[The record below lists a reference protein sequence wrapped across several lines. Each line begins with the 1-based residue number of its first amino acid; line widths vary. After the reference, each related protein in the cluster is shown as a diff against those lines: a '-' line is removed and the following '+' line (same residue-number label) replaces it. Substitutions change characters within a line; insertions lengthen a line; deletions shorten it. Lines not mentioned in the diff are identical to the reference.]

1 VHIRPGGGPGKYPVE
16 VAVMAGVQHHEN
28 VSVYPFSDEQIDQL
42 MTDARECVLMW
53 ATQDCW
59 PVGVYH
65 SFVWKDG
72 RIWITFAA
80 HRHRTAAIRRNPKV
94 SVAVSGLAARSEG
107 MPRGSITVKGRGIIH
122 EDRETKDWFY
132 PALARKTNPDDPAAA
147 AAFEKRLDSPLRVI
161 LEVIP
166 EKWITFDSAKSA
178 ADVAG
183 TLPPEQR
190 GQPRESDAVRYQ
202 RELERRGLKA

>member
-1 VHIRPGGGPGKYPVE
+1 
-16 VAVMAGVQHHEN
+16 MAGIDNHEI
-28 VSVYPFSDEQIDQL
+28 VSIYPFDEQQIDDL

-94 SVAVSGLAARSEG
+94 SVAVSGIAARSEG
-107 MPRGSITVKGRGIIH
+107 MPRGSITVKGRSVIH
-122 EDRETKDWFY
+122 EDAETKAWFY
-132 PALARKTNPDDPAAA
+132 PALAYKSNPDDNAAA
-147 AAFEKRLDSPLRVI
+147 EEFVKRLDSPLRVI

-166 EKWITFDSAKSA
+166 EKWITFDSMKSA
-178 ADVAG
+178 KDIQG
-183 TLPPEQR
+183 TLSDEER
-190 GQPRESDAVRYQ
+190 GARRESDAVRYE
-202 RELERRGLKA
+202 RELQRRGMSVTR

>member
-1 VHIRPGGGPGKYPVE
+1 MALKDHE
-16 VAVMAGVQHHEN
+16 V
-28 VSVYPFSDEQIDQL
+28 VSVYPYSDEQLDQL

-53 ATQDCW
+53 ATSDCW

-72 RIWITFAA
+72 HIWITFAA

-94 SVAVSGLAARSEG
+94 SVAVSGIACRSEG
-107 MPRGSITVKGRGIIH
+107 MPRGSATAKGRAIIH

-132 PALARKTNPDDPAAA
+132 PALATKSNPDDPAAA
-147 AAFEKRLDSPLRVI
+147 EAFVKRLDSPLRVV

-178 ADVAG
+178 ADLQG
-183 TLPPEQR
+183 TLSDEQR
-190 GQPRESDAVRYQ
+190 GPRLESDRVRYE
-202 RELERRGLKA
+202 RELARRGLA

>member
-1 VHIRPGGGPGKYPVE
+1 
-16 VAVMAGVQHHEN
+16 VAGISNHEI
-28 VSVYPFSDEQIDQL
+28 VSVYPFDEQQIDQL

-65 SFVWKDG
+65 SFVWRDG

-94 SVAVSGLAARSEG
+94 AVAVSGLAAATPGS
-107 MPRGSITVKGRGIIH
+107 PRGSITVKGRGIVH
-122 EDRETKDWFY
+122 EDRETKEWYY
-132 PALARKTNPDDPAAA
+132 PALANKSNPGNPAAA
-147 AAFEKRLDSPLRVI
+147 AEFVKRLDSPLRVI

-166 EKWITFDSAKSA
+166 EKWITFDSEKSG

-183 TLPPEQR
+183 MLPDNLR
-190 GQPRESDAVRYQ
+190 GPRLESDRVRYE
-202 RELERRGLKA
+202 RELTRRGLA

>member
-1 VHIRPGGGPGKYPVE
+1 
-16 VAVMAGVQHHEN
+16 MAGISNHEI
-28 VSVYPFSDEQIDQL
+28 VSVYPFDETQIEAM
-42 MTDARECVLMW
+42 MTDAGECVLMW
-53 ATQDCW
+53 ATQDSW

-80 HRHRTAAIRRNPKV
+80 HRHRTAAMRRNPKV
-94 SVAVSGLAARSEG
+94 SVAVSGIACRTAGS
-107 MPRGSITVKGRGIIH
+107 PRGSITVKGRAVIH
-122 EDRETKDWFY
+122 EDQETKDWFY
-132 PALARKTNPDDPAAA
+132 PALAAKSQPDNLEAAKD
-147 AAFEKRLDSPLRVI
+147 FELRLDSPLRVV

-183 TLPPEQR
+183 VLSDDER
-190 GQPRESDAVRYQ
+190 GRRLESDAVRYE
-202 RELERRGLKA
+202 RELKRRGLA